1 MLCVPV
7 NTFCEKIHASRVKG
21 MMGMLRISEAR
32 EARGWTQTQLAQAI
46 GTTQQT
52 VQRWESGQV
61 DPKISQVEAVS
72 NALGI
77 TMSFLL
83 GVDEPKRPEMSAEDT
98 ELLELFHS
106 MSAQGR
112 ANLIEQAEFLAAR
125 HPLNQALG
133 MGA

>member
-1 MLCVPV
+1 MSTLK
-7 NTFCEKIHASRVKG
+7 CEKIHASRVKG

-83 GVDEPKRPEMSAEDT
+83 GVDEPKRPEINPEDT
-98 ELLELFHS
+98 ELLSLFHS